1 MKLTVVRNEGDKIG
15 FGGKPNAITNIT
27 NGILRDKRVFH
38 GDSPNWF
45 ELYNQQVRFEGA
57 FHSGWDSGGA
67 KTVQEAALER
77 LKTSG
82 WEPVRRALS
91 ITVRAWMMRGYFA
104 SSTDRYAEAIEF
116 YRRALDVL
124 DWGRRV
130 WKNVVREKRGVIF
143 EDSFIR
149 GIRRL
154 YISVVMESCCKMA
167 PELEYTLEDIAE
179 MAHDMIAETETHPP
193 PPNSKL
199 DPGTYL
205 SFWVYPK
212 ADALSILGWYHM
224 QMGFRSDE
232 NHKQHHF
239 NESAKYYIEA
249 AETFPEDDEEHAYFL
264 KIALEAYWWCM
275 TPLRVTLPL
284 CKRIRLAIPKMLKI
298 WELSQM
304 TSGRDRMLGEALV
317 FEKESKK
324 KYSGRSDDP

>member
-1 MKLTVVRNEGDKIG
+1 
-15 FGGKPNAITNIT
+15 
-27 NGILRDKRVFH
+27 
-38 GDSPNWF
+38 
-45 ELYNQQVRFEGA
+45 
-57 FHSGWDSGGA
+57 
-67 KTVQEAALER
+67 
-77 LKTSG
+77 
-82 WEPVRRALS
+82 
-91 ITVRAWMMRGYFA
+91 
-104 SSTDRYAEAIEF
+104 
-116 YRRALDVL
+116 
-124 DWGRRV
+124 
-130 WKNVVREKRGVIF
+130 
-143 EDSFIR
+143 
-149 GIRRL
+149 
-154 YISVVMESCCKMA
+154 MA

-212 ADALSILGWYHM
+212 AHALSYVLFSYAVYTPHEILILNLRILGWYHM

-324 KYSGRSDDP
+324 SILEGQMTLDTPARPPSMVSLYLMHFEDSWSIKPCRTWTPCQEMMTRKSGMTWERMASEQLR